1 MSDYGKMTDEQ
12 LICNLRAG
20 EQEITDYVMDKY
32 KFLVKKRRKRCIFSV
47 GKTMT

>member
-32 KFLVKKRRKRCIFSV
+32 KFLVKKKAKRDVSSRW
-47 GKTMT
+47 GKR